1 MRTLLALCASA
12 TVLAAAAPALAQ
24 DPGSLTPAPAA
35 GLSSKDWARTQ
46 GNRVGLEVD
55 LWSASVNVFVFDIS
69 YFGLP
74 ITPVAQIELIDN
86 LYLDVELPLGI
97 GTLSFNDESAGG
109 FALGNPTLGA
119 HYAAPIN
126 DMISFYAGG
135 TVSVTTLPDTGAD
148 DDRTAAAFTTSVT
161 RAFYDFHRYAPESIP
176 IRARGGVEIRILPY
190 LYYRG
195 ELNPVFYIPLG
206 GSEAA
211 FFLEQGN
218 EIEARMPMGFGGG
231 LRLQEVFPLVVDADA
246 DPTTND
252 PGSDKIQTA
261 LEPFVAYEP
270 ARPGV
275 FARLGLLIALD
286 DRLGF
291 GFDSGKVLTVRMA
304 GGYKF

>member
-12 TVLAAAAPALAQ
+12 IVLAAAAPALAQ
-24 DPGSLTPAPAA
+24 DPGAPAPAA
-35 GLSSKDWARTQ
+35 ELSSKDWARTQ
-46 GNRVGLEVD
+46 GNRVGLEID
-55 LWSASVNVFVFDIS
+55 FWSASLNVFLFEIS
-69 YFGLP
+69 YLGLP

-86 LYLDVELPLGI
+86 VYLDVELPLGI
-97 GTLSFNDESAGG
+97 GTLSFQDNSAGG
-109 FALGNPTLGA
+109 FALGNPTVGA
-119 HYAAPIN
+119 HYAAPI
-126 DMISFYAGG
+126 DEMISFYAGG
-135 TVSVTTLPDTGAD
+135 TVSVTTFPDAD
-148 DDRTAAAFTTSVT
+148 ADEDRAAAAFTTSVT
-161 RAFYDFHRYAPESIP
+161 RAYYDFHRYAPQSIP

-206 GSEAA
+206 GADAA

-231 LRLQEVFPLVVDADA
+231 LRLQAVFPLAVEGDS
-246 DPTTND
+246 DPTTSD
-252 PGSDKIQTA
+252 PSSDKIQTA

-270 ARPGV
+270 ARPGL

-286 DRLGF
+286 EQLGF
-291 GFDSGKVLTVRMA
+291 GFDSGKVLTVRAA